1 MSNKILS
8 IIRIYG
14 DIVMEYKIIEERI
27 NTLVN
32 KVSIS
37 LVARNLCNEIVGV
50 CFGITDFSYQP
61 QN

>member
-50 CFGITDFSYQP
+50 CFGIIDFSYQP